1 MPAIS
6 DFSDGEHDMDV
17 DINIEQKEIDDLM
30 KLLPFDDL
38 LSVEEYIYID
48 KDEPLE
54 QLTIDDDDIIQSI
67 KKDQQDDQDKE
78 EQPYTSVSLS
88 NALVS
93 INTLY
98 DFLIHP
104 PLDFNIESDDL
115 KVVKKLRKNI
125 LGYKKSL
132 AKQVSLDEYFVFE

>member
-1 MPAIS
+1 
-6 DFSDGEHDMDV
+6 
-17 DINIEQKEIDDLM
+17 M

-38 LSVEEYIYID
+38 LSVEEYIDI
-48 KDEPLE
+48 DEPLE
-54 QLTIDDDDIIQSI
+54 QLTIDDDDIIQPI
-67 KKDQQDDQDKE
+67 KKDQQDDQDEE

-132 AKQVSLDEYFVFE
+132 AKQVSLDEYFVFK